1 VASRRETE
9 GKRRRRSNN
18 RSSVDRSRGWMRRG
32 RRPRAAPHRDEH
44 DDALRR
50 GLLERVLADEL
61 IVVRGVVRGR
71 HLRSAPRASPR
82 LDRARCPTGA
92 ARGLHTTPAN
102 ARPTAGVARGRPSL
116 RGSRAPARAPASP
129 RGDPCRAVDRA
140 ESRRADACAPPAVRD
155 RGDGRTMGASGKYGK
170 VPRRPRRERSTG
182 PRACN
187 ARIDDVGEC

>member
-1 VASRRETE
+1 
-9 GKRRRRSNN
+9 
-18 RSSVDRSRGWMRRG
+18 MRRG
-32 RRPRAAPHRDEH
+32 RRPRTAPHRDEH

-50 GLLERVLADEL
+50 GLLERVLADAL

-71 HLRSAPRASPR
+71 HLRRSAPRASPR

-170 VPRRPRRERSTG
+170 VQYHDGHGGSGRPVPEPALLDRRRRSVL
-182 PRACN
+182 
-187 ARIDDVGEC
+187 IDDRFDGKVGVRSSFYPSFVR